1 MRRRLA
7 ALAVVLAAAV
17 LASGCQATWSTDVS
31 LDREG
36 RGSVAMQLKLDAASQ
51 EALGLSTSEDPAVA
65 AQSFAPMLA
74 DAGWSG
80 GTSQIAATRDSSTGE
95 LVLETRHLV
104 DSTAQLDQILSLQR
118 PLTPFPADAR
128 AQAAL
133 TDLPRTAPILN
144 SFDFRLGSGSGDN
157 PGFNLFARGG
167 VGDIGQETCAGNS
180 IKGFGLSLREALE
193 MRYRFRLPGG
203 PGSTNADQ
211 TPSSDNL
218 WIARY
223 GDCPALQ
230 ASSGGGSSS
239 TLVNGL
245 ILAGLAGLVL
255 VIFALRAVRRR
266 RARRAR
272 RP

>member
-1 MRRRLA
+1 MRRRAA
-7 ALAVVLAAAV
+7 ALAVLLAAAL

-51 EALGLSTSEDPAVA
+51 EALGLPTSEDPATA
-65 AQSFAPMLA
+65 AQRFAPMLE

-80 GTSQIAATRDSSTGE
+80 GESQIAASRDEGTGE

-104 DSTAQLDQILSLQR
+104 DSTSQLDRILSLDR
-118 PLTPFPADAR
+118 PLTAIPAEPSAL
-128 AQAAL
+128 ASL
-133 TDLPRTAPILN
+133 TDLPQKAPILN
-144 SFDFRLGSGSGDN
+144 AFDFRLGNGSGDN

-167 VGDIGQETCAGNS
+167 VGDIGDETCSGNS
-180 IKGFGLSLREALE
+180 IKDFGRSLRDSLE
-193 MRYRFRLPGG
+193 IRYRFRLPGG
-203 PGSTNADQ
+203 PGSTNATQ
-211 TPSSDNL
+211 TPASDNL

-230 ASSGGGSSS
+230 ASAGGGSSS

-245 ILAGLAGLVL
+245 ILAGLTGLLL
-255 VIFALRAVRRR
+255 VVFALRAVRRR
-266 RARRAR
+266 RGTGSGGV
-272 RP
+272 